1 LLEIALGSRP
11 LPATFVPYRQAFVA
25 KKLEVRMPLASG
37 LCLHNG
43 STAKAL
49 NNALAGS
56 GMDGRK
62 GAARLVRHA

>member
-1 LLEIALGSRP
+1 M
-11 LPATFVPYRQAFVA
+11 FVPCRQAFVA
-25 KKLEVRMPLASG
+25 KKVDARTRLASG

-56 GMDGRK
+56 GMDGRQ
-62 GAARLVRHA
+62 GAARLARHA